1 MQLFLQILY
10 LFESYKRRSWYERK
24 YRETYMYHLL
34 ISSNTEEKML
44 AFQVLGN
51 MDGKKSNTGAVHDL
65 CVSNKKQMLIQRS
78 QHR

>member
-1 MQLFLQILY
+1 MKENIEKPKCITFY
-10 LFESYKRRSWYERK
+10 LI
-24 YRETYMYHLL
+24 L

-51 MDGKKSNTGAVHDL
+51 MDSKKSNTGAVHYL